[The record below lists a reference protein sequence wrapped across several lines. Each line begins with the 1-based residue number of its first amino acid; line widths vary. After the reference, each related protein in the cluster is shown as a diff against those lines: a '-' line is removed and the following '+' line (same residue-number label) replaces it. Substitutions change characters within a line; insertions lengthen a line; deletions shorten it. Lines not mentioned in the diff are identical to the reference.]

1 MNNNTNN
8 IKDSIVKVG
17 ENFSIE
23 LLSNPTTGYSW
34 NFSLSSNRVQFINQD
49 YLLSKNTIGN
59 KVTEIFKFKAL
70 KEGEENIIFTY
81 ARSWEKKTPL
91 KEYLYK
97 IHIQT

>member
-1 MNNNTNN
+1 MEFLF
-8 IKDSIVKVG
+8 DSNG
-17 ENFSIE
+17 
-23 LLSNPTTGYSW
+23 
-34 NFSLSSNRVQFINQD
+34 VQFIDQV
-49 YLLSKNTIGN
+49 YHLSKNTIGN
-59 KVTEIFKFKAL
+59 KVNEIFKFKAL